1 MTSSMYHIAG
11 SGRTGISLALKA
23 PYQIFWASS
32 YRINHNHVD
41 ILVFTVVI
49 VGDVVVSV
57 VVVVFADVFINV
69 VVVIVVLLL
78 LLLLSLAQ
86 RMLLWRLLFS
96 SGIGVREI
104 EQLRQSAQHQVYA
117 DKVWRK
123 NTPTK
128 SELAVTDLALRGARA
143 V

>member
-1 MTSSMYHIAG
+1 MYHIAG

-23 PYQIFWASS
+23 PYQIFWACS
-32 YRINHNHVD
+32 YRTNHNHVD
-41 ILVFTVVI
+41 IVVFTVVI
-49 VGDVVVSV
+49 VGDVVVS

-104 EQLRQSAQHQVYA
+104 EQLRQSVQHQVYA